1 MVSFQLLLLLQLHR
15 LPSISA
21 QGKLGNYFL
30 IDYIQ
35 VMSRRNL
42 ILFILAGFLWG
53 IPYLFIRVAV
63 DSETGFSPAI
73 VVFMRVFIGALI
85 LVPIAIF
92 DKSFFIA
99 IKGWKYI
106 AVYALFEMVIPWIL
120 IGTAEQSITSGL
132 AGLLVAS
139 VPIFSTL
146 IASRH
151 GDKTVWQ
158 PRRLIGIA
166 VGFLGVFL
174 LVGIESITG
183 SSDPIAILMMLGAS
197 LGYAYA
203 VIYITRK
210 MPGVSGVAINGIAM
224 AMTAVFYSPA
234 LFFLWPDHAISTTAI
249 YCVIALGVF
258 STGIAFA
265 VFFTVMDEIGPAR
278 ASLVTYMNTA
288 FAVVLGVLI
297 LSEPLTTGIIVG
309 LPLVLIGSYLASRK
323 TNA

>member
-1 MVSFQLLLLLQLHR
+1 
-15 LPSISA
+15 
-21 QGKLGNYFL
+21 
-30 IDYIQ
+30 
-35 VMSRRNL
+35 MSRRNL

-63 DSETGFSPAI
+63 DSENGFSPAI
-73 VVFMRVFIGALI
+73 VVFGRVFIGALI
-85 LVPIAIF
+85 LIPIAIY
-92 DKSFFIA
+92 DKTFFTA

-106 AVYALFEMVIPWIL
+106 TVYALFEMVGPWIL
-120 IGTAEQSITSGL
+120 IGTAEQKISSGL
-132 AGLLVAS
+132 AGLLVSS

-146 IASRH
+146 IASYY

-158 PRRLIGIA
+158 PRRLVGI
-166 VGFLGVFL
+166 VIGFLGVFL
-174 LVGIESITG
+174 LVGIESFTG
-183 SSDPIAILMMLGAS
+183 ASDLISILMTLAAS
-197 LGYAYA
+197 LGYAFA

-224 AMTAVFYSPA
+224 AMTAVFYTPA
-234 LFFLWPDHAISTTAI
+234 LFFLLPDRAVSANAIFAL
-249 YCVIALGVF
+249 IALGVF

-265 VFFTVMDEIGPAR
+265 VFFTVMAEIGPTR

-297 LSEPLTTGIIVG
+297 LSEPLTIGIIVG

-323 TNA
+323 ASA

>member
-1 MVSFQLLLLLQLHR
+1 
-15 LPSISA
+15 
-21 QGKLGNYFL
+21 
-30 IDYIQ
+30 
-35 VMSRRNL
+35 MSRRNL

-63 DSETGFSPAI
+63 DSDNGFSPAL
-73 VVFMRVFIGALI
+73 VVFGRVFIGALI
-85 LVPIAIF
+85 LIPISIY
-92 DKSFFIA
+92 DKTFFTA

-106 AVYALFEMVIPWIL
+106 AVYALFEMVGPWIL
-120 IGTAEQSITSGL
+120 IGTAEQKISSGL
-132 AGLLVAS
+132 AGLLVSS

-146 IASRH
+146 IASAY

-158 PRRLIGIA
+158 PRRLIGIV
-166 VGFLGVFL
+166 VGFIGVFL
-174 LVGIESITG
+174 LVGIESFTG
-183 SSDPIAILMMLGAS
+183 SSDLISILMTLAAS
-197 LGYAYA
+197 LGYAFA

-210 MPGVSGVAINGIAM
+210 MPGISGVAINGVAM

-234 LFFLWPDHAISTTAI
+234 LFFLWPDRAVSANAI
-249 YCVIALGVF
+249 YSLIALGVF

-265 VFFTVMDEIGPAR
+265 VFFTVMNDIGPTR

-297 LSEPLTTGIIVG
+297 LSEPLTVGIIVG

-323 TNA
+323 SKV

>member
-1 MVSFQLLLLLQLHR
+1 
-15 LPSISA
+15 
-21 QGKLGNYFL
+21 
-30 IDYIQ
+30 
-35 VMSRRNL
+35 MSRRNL
-42 ILFILAGFLWG
+42 ILFLLAGFLWG

-63 DSETGFSPAI
+63 DPETGFSPAI

-85 LVPIAIF
+85 LIPISIY
-92 DKSFFIA
+92 DKSLFVA

-139 VPIFSTL
+139 VPIFSTI
-146 IASRH
+146 IASMY
-151 GDKTVWQ
+151 GDKSVWH
-158 PRRLIGIA
+158 PRRLLGMAI
-166 VGFLGVFL
+166 GFLGVFL
-174 LVGIESITG
+174 LVGIESFTG
-183 SSDPIAILMMLGAS
+183 SSDPIAIFMMLGAS
-197 LGYAYA
+197 VGYAYA

-210 MPGVSGVAINGIAM
+210 MPGVSGVAINAIAM
-224 AMTAVFYSPA
+224 AMTALFYSPA
-234 LFFLWPDHAISTTAI
+234 LFLLWPDHKISLSAT
-249 YCVIALGVF
+249 YSVIALGIF

-265 VFFTVMDEIGPAR
+265 VFFTVIAEIGPTR

-297 LSEPLTTGIIVG
+297 LSEPLTIGIIVG

-323 TNA
+323 VDA

>member
-1 MVSFQLLLLLQLHR
+1 
-15 LPSISA
+15 
-21 QGKLGNYFL
+21 
-30 IDYIQ
+30 
-35 VMSRRNL
+35 MSRRNL

-53 IPYLFIRVAV
+53 IPYLFIKVAV
-63 DSETGFSPAI
+63 DPQDGFSPAI
-73 VVFMRVFIGALI
+73 VVFGRVLIGALVLI
-85 LVPIAIF
+85 PIAIY
-92 DKSFFIA
+92 DKTFFTA

-106 AVYALFEMVIPWIL
+106 AVYALFEMVGPWIL
-120 IGTAEQSITSGL
+120 IGTAEQKISSGL
-132 AGLLVAS
+132 AGLLVSS

-146 IASRH
+146 IASYY
-151 GDKTVWQ
+151 GDKTVWE
-158 PRRLIGIA
+158 PRRLVGI
-166 VGFLGVFL
+166 VIGFLGVFL
-174 LVGIESITG
+174 LVGIESFTG
-183 SSDPIAILMMLGAS
+183 SSDLLSILMTLAAS

-234 LFFLWPDHAISTTAI
+234 LFLLWPDHSISAAAI
-249 YCVIALGVF
+249 YSLIALGVF

-265 VFFTVMDEIGPAR
+265 VFFTVMADIGPTR

-297 LSEPLTTGIIVG
+297 LSEPLTVGIIVG

-323 TNA
+323 SKV